1 MIMNNTKQMSTQ
13 FLLSLLFLFFFLSH
27 PISTIGAPSNDN
39 IQAAKDAIS
48 ASLTS
53 AKNTADY
60 VSKIPHQPD
69 PRTADAL
76 SSCTEVLGNAVDSFG
91 DSLKQMKELDAPGT
105 PSFQLQISNV
115 LTWLSAALTDE
126 DTCIEGFKGVAEG
139 PVKTDVSN
147 RAQEVEKLTHNAL
160 ALVNNLKAAP

>member
-1 MIMNNTKQMSTQ
+1 MSTQ

-48 ASLTS
+48 AGLTS

-76 SSCTEVLGNAVDSFG
+76 SSCTE
-91 DSLKQMKELDAPGT
+91 MKELDAPGT